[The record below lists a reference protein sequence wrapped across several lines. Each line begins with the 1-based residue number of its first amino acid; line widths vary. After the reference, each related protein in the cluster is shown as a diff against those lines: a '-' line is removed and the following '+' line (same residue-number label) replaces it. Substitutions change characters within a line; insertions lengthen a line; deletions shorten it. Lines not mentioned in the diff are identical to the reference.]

1 MIPDTCIGMLQ
12 YHALTQLSIQE
23 VEEGWALLE
32 RGDLVVKIKTF
43 LEANV
48 KRLDGT
54 RSILNDLKKTYEV
67 VGDHR
72 CNSYDIQRV
81 PAYETAMKGLREGTK
96 TLLEALKT
104 ESLSPEEQNVR
115 LQQLLFPDLARN
127 LKKTNS
133 KSSASATTNN
143 NTTKQMLL
151 LDESDLAHSVLAH
164 YDKDHQD
171 ATHNDFDVEIE
182 GLARVKPTTARQ
194 SNQNQAGKIAIDTPH
209 SPSTASHSRPGTSS
223 APLTSKGA
231 ATATATATS
240 PSIAGGNFTFEDFAA
255 LTAE

>member
-12 YHALTQLSIQE
+12 YHGLTQLSIQE

-127 LKKTNS
+127 LS
-133 KSSASATTNN
+133 KVRGNDSSNANASSGAN
-143 NTTKQMLL
+143 KQMLL

-164 YDKDHQD
+164 YDKDHED
-171 ATHNDFDVEIE
+171 ATRADFDVEIA
-182 GLARVKPTTARQ
+182 GDVRVKPSTAKQ
-194 SNQNQAGKIAIDTPH
+194 THATQASKVAIDTPI
-209 SPSTASHSRPGTSS
+209 SPTSASLSRPTTSS
-223 APLTSKGA
+223 APPTNKSHL
-231 ATATATATS
+231 ATATS
-240 PSIAGGNFTFEDFAA
+240 PATAGGNFTFEDFAA